1 MSYHCSIYAI
11 DDVEIHNGIN
21 FKPFKSA
28 EDMTMHLGITV
39 EQWQRRQKAK
49 AKSFSSAKRTKT
61 SKVSALDKLL
71 NDLDL

>member
-11 DDVEIHNGIN
+11 DDVEIHNGVS
-21 FKPFKSA
+21 FKPFKGA

-49 AKSFSSAKRTKT
+49 ASRFSSAKRTKT

-71 NDLDL
+71 SEIDL

>member
-11 DDVEIHNGIN
+11 DDVEIHNGIS
-21 FKPFKSA
+21 FKPFKGA

-39 EQWQRRQKAK
+39 EQWQKRQKAN
-49 AKSFSSAKRTKT
+49 ASRSSFKRTKAP
-61 SKVSALDKLL
+61 KVSALDKLL